1 MEEEK
6 IKQNKSKFKTES
18 GRNIYYYGEE
28 FGISV
33 ESNQGEY
40 TCVKVRFPVLQEEV

>member
-1 MEEEK
+1 MAIRTSARWVTPEDYK
-6 IKQNKSKFKTES
+6 N
-18 GRNIYYYGEE
+18 YYGEE

-40 TCVKVRFPVLQEEV
+40 TCVKVRFPVLREEV